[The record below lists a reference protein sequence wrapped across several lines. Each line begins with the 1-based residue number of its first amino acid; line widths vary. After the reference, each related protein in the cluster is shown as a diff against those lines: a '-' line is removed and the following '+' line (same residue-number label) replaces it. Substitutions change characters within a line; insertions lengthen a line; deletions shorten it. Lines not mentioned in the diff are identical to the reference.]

1 MKLEESIL
9 KVLVYFDLFN
19 YPLTPNEILLFI
31 EQPLAPDELNNAL
44 SKLSA
49 EKHIYKLDEFISLQN
64 NYALIERRRT
74 GNQKAALLLNKAR
87 EISKLLYGFP
97 YVRAIGVSGSV
108 SKNFADEDAD
118 IDYFIITKAN
128 RLWIAR
134 TIMHLFKKNPFLRKR
149 NQWYC
154 MNYYVDEA
162 VLEIEEKNIY
172 TATDLITLMP
182 MYGNTGMNNFFAAN
196 EWALGSF
203 PNFYIKK
210 NNEDSDPSPAWIK
223 KIVESLFNN
232 KAGNWLDDYFFRLT
246 TKRWQLKEKQGRLNT
261 KGESMG
267 LKTSKHCSKP
277 NPQHFHD
284 NFLKKY
290 EEKLAETKVKW
301 NL

>member
-1 MKLEESIL
+1 MEESIL

-19 YPLTPNEILLFI
+19 YPLTIGEIQAFI
-31 EQPLAPDELNNAL
+31 EQPVSHNELNTAL

-49 EKHIYKLDEFISLQN
+49 EGCIYKLDEFISLQN
-64 NYALIERRRT
+64 NYAIVERRRK
-74 GNQKAALLLNKAR
+74 GNQRAGLLLNKAG
-87 EISKLLYGFP
+87 EISKQLYRFP

-108 SKNFADEDAD
+108 SKNFAEEDAD

-134 TIMHLFKKNPFLRKR
+134 TLMHLYKKIPFLKKR

-182 MYGNTGMNNFFAAN
+182 MYGAAGMNRFFAAN
-196 EWALGSF
+196 EWAFSFF
-203 PNFYIKK
+203 PNFHLQNHHRNGK
-210 NNEDSDPSPAWIK
+210 PSSVWIK
-223 KIVESLFNN
+223 NILEFLLNN
-232 KAGNWLDDYFFRLT
+232 KMGNWLDDYFFRLT

-277 NPQHFHD
+277 NPLHFHD
-284 NFLKKY
+284 SFLKKY
-290 EEKLAETKVKW
+290 EERLAETKSKW
-301 NL
+301 SL